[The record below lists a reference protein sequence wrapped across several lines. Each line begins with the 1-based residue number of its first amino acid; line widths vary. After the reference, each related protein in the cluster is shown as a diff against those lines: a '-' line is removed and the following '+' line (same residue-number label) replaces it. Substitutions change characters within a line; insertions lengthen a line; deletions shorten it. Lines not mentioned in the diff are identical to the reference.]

1 MSDTFYT
8 TTHGD
13 TRAQAL
19 DAAKMQAAIYFV
31 DEPFDVTLPPRD
43 TQPVY
48 VEDAV
53 ALLDV
58 IAPDDAEVLR
68 EYLNGGR
75 P

>member
-1 MSDTFYT
+1 MSDTPKPWCSI
-8 TTHGD
+8 G
-13 TRAQAL
+13 
-19 DAAKMQAAIYFV
+19 
-31 DEPFDVTLPPRD
+31 PFDVTIPPRD